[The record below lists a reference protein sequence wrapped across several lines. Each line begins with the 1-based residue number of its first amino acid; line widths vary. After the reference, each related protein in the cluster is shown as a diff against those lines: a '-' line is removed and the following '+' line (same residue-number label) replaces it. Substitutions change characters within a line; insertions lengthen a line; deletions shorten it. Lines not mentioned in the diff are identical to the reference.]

1 MKIVVIG
8 AGAMGALFGGYLS
21 QNNEVCLIDT
31 DAEKVDKINKE
42 GITIIGKEEQKT
54 FFPKAFLD
62 ASQVGKAD
70 LLILFVK
77 ALFSKQA
84 LEKSKSV
91 IGEDTYVLTLQNG
104 SGHEDILKQFV
115 RRDRIIIGTTQHNA
129 SITERGCINHGG
141 RGCTNIGLLAAQNN
155 VLDSIKDSFESCG
168 FDMHISEDIEKLIW
182 DKLFTNVS
190 ASVLT
195 GVLQVKLGYLIDNS
209 HGLFLVERLVK
220 EAVAVANGDG
230 MDFDEQEVLE
240 KVKQVLINAHEGYTS
255 IYADLRDKRKTE
267 VDTIS
272 GYVVRA
278 SRRNGVPAPSHEF
291 IVELV
296 HALEDK

>member
-31 DAEKVDKINKE
+31 DADKVDKINKE
-42 GITIIGKEEQKT
+42 GIKIREKEEERI
-54 FFPKAFLD
+54 FFPKAFQD
-62 ASQVGKAD
+62 ASQIGKAD
-70 LLILFVK
+70 LVILFVK
-77 ALFSKQA
+77 ALFSKDA

-91 IGEDTYVLTLQNG
+91 IGEDTYLLTLQNG
-104 SGHEDILKQFV
+104 AGHEELLKEFV
-115 RRDRIIIGTTQHNA
+115 PRDRIIIGTTQHNA
-129 SITERGCINHGG
+129 SITELGCINHGG
-141 RGCTNIGLLAAQNN
+141 RGYTNIGLLTAHNSS
-155 VLDSIKDSFESCG
+155 LDAIKESFESCG
-168 FDMHISEDIEKLIW
+168 FEMHVAKDIQKLIW

-195 GVLQVKLGYLIDNS
+195 GVLQVKLGYLSDNS

-230 MDFDEQEVLE
+230 MHFDEQEVLE
-240 KVKQVLINAHEGYTS
+240 KVKQVLINAREGYTS

-272 GYVVRA
+272 GYVVGA